1 MKNHLGLT
9 HGGKISLFGDGQLSL
24 IKITVEALWAL
35 LSIKR

>member
-1 MKNHLGLT
+1 MRSHQGLT
-9 HGGKISLFGDGQLSL
+9 HRGKISLFGSGQLSL